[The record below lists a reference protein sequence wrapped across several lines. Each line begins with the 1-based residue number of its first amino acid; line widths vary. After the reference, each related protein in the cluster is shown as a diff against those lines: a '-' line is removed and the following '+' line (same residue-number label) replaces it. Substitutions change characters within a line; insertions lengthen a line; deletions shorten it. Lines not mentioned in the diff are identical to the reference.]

1 MGFTG
6 SVLNVKGGVGVCST
20 LLSDQRTGRRRTA
33 QTEESERERERETG
47 ETPVSR
53 DHRIAIEETVC
64 STGGVVIRTQSEGT
78 NQRSLDL
85 HLDSVSL
92 LCE

>member
-33 QTEESERERERETG
+33 QTEESERERERLERLRSPETT
-47 ETPVSR
+47 ELQLKRLS
-53 DHRIAIEETVC
+53 AAQ
-64 STGGVVIRTQSEGT
+64 GVVIRTQSEGT
-78 NQRSLDL
+78 NQRSSDL

>member
-1 MGFTG
+1 MG
-6 SVLNVKGGVGVCST
+6 SALLCSQIKELEEGGPHRLKS
-20 LLSDQRTGRRRTA
+20 Q
-33 QTEESERERERETG
+33 SERERERETG

-78 NQRSLDL
+78 NQRSSDL

>member
-33 QTEESERERERETG
+33 QTEESERERERLERLQSPETT
-47 ETPVSR
+47 ELQLKRLS
-53 DHRIAIEETVC
+53 AAQ
-64 STGGVVIRTQSEGT
+64 GGVVIRTQSEGT
-78 NQRSLDL
+78 NQWSSDL